1 MRLDY
6 VEPAQLTLL
15 EWEWLFKS
23 AAQGGC
29 RPAVVIEE
37 VNSLRW
43 RCFRFPKG
51 LLAVSAQDGV
61 MTIEAVHA
69 SRFGFVVRQLRW
81 VLVQLAQHYKCY
93 KAQTFCFDERL
104 AAAMLR
110 VGGKVTAW
118 QFTWDTG
125 SKGAGNGH

>member
-1 MRLDY
+1 MRLEY

-15 EWEWLFKS
+15 EWEQLFAS
-23 AAQGGC
+23 AAKGNC
-29 RPAVVIEE
+29 PAAVVTEE

-43 RCFRFPKG
+43 RVFRFPKG
-51 LLAVSAQDGV
+51 ILAVSAADGV
-61 MTIEAVHA
+61 MTIEAVYA

-110 VGGKVTAW
+110 VGGRVTAW
-118 QFTWDTG
+118 QFTWDTSG
-125 SKGAGNGH
+125 KGAGNGH